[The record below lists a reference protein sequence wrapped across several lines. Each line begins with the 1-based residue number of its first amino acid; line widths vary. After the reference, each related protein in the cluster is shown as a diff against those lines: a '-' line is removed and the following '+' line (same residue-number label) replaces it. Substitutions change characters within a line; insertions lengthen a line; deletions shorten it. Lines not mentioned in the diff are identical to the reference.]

1 MIVNTLIDD
10 GSTDTSGRICD
21 TYKDR
26 YPDIVKVFH
35 KPNEGLLA
43 TRRFG
48 FKRVSGDYVI
58 NCDSDDLLEKRNV
71 KICKKYYL
79 EI

>member
-1 MIVNTLIDD
+1 MMVP
-10 GSTDTSGRICD
+10 TDTSGRICD
-21 TYKDR
+21 IYKDR

-48 FKRVSGDYVI
+48 FKKGIWGLCYKIVI
-58 NCDSDDLLEKRNV
+58 QM
-71 KICKKYYL
+71 IY
-79 EI
+79 